1 MDDTLLA
8 ATVLGSI
15 CVGLG
20 VVLMVAQIR
29 KDELATV
36 MQSGQLEMTVVACG
50 LRGFTAYA
58 AAVPARA
65 VTHLLAE
72 YHAAVGCAV
81 AEVAGTVEDGAGDGL
96 LVLIAAPPREDHVSA
111 GLTLARR
118 IHEVTAPVIERWSTG
133 PHPLGIGVGVAT
145 GPVAIVPARSEAP
158 TAYTVVGTPV
168 SLASQ
173 LCSTA
178 PAGETLVCDRGTT
191 TISALGWN

>member
-20 VVLMVAQIR
+20 VVLMVAQVR
-29 KDELATV
+29 KDELTTV
-36 MQSGQLEMTVVACG
+36 MEPGQLEMTVVACG

-65 VTHLLAE
+65 VNHLLDE
-72 YHAAVGCAV
+72 YHAAVGRAV
-81 AEVAGTVEDGAGDGL
+81 AEVAGTVEDGAGDGV
-96 LVLIAAPPREDHVSA
+96 LVLIGAPPREDHVSA
-111 GLTLARR
+111 GLALARR
-118 IHEVTAPVIERWSTG
+118 IHEVTAPVIDRWSTG
-133 PHPLGIGVGVAT
+133 PHPLGVGVGVAT
-145 GPVAIVPARSEAP
+145 GSVAIVPTRSEAP

-168 SLASQ
+168 NLASQ

-178 PAGETLVCDRGTT
+178 PAGETLVDDRGAIM
-191 TISALGWN
+191 ISAPGWN